1 MSQQIQLL
9 MNKQVG
15 GVLSKTKS
23 KIKAEGKKKIKE
35 KVLEQLPTKDEIKEK
50 LISAACSVAAQEKM
64 KKIYNKI
71 HGLIEKLEA
80 VLLRAKEKVD
90 AIKAKI
96 QKIVDKILPKIQV
109 LCEILAIIMIVMKIL
124 VILAPA
130 LLSLCGPTVFG
141 MVPNIPINACI
152 DKMCRI
158 IMKAA
163 SIIGVT
169 DGTVKAVLKAVKKYM
184 KIALGIIA
192 VILGVILL
200 INPVL
205 AFVQKIKAFIE
216 FLYLMYIQMCNVP
229 DEAVMDEDGNINEAL
244 LEEEI
249 LKRDPTGVAA
259 SDEDLGLTGLAGL
272 PGYGG
277 LGNASGVD
285 GNFSGLGGTGTLTN
299 AGHTDYGLGGDDG
312 LGGYGN
318 TGIMATGGTYGQ
330 HTGLGNDTRPNNELH
345 GISEKMTSL
354 YEDLIIELRGKGK
367 KEIVEHLTNMDFG
380 FQTKF
385 ERKIVPIT

>member
-1 MSQQIQLL
+1 MSQQIQIM

-15 GVLSKTKS
+15 GAMSKIKS
-23 KIKAEGKKKIKE
+23 KIKSEGKKKIKE
-35 KVLEQLPTKDEIKEK
+35 KVLEVLPSKDEIKEM
-50 LISAACSVAAQEKM
+50 LISAACSIAAQEKM

-71 HGLIEKLEA
+71 HGLIEKLENI
-80 VLLRAKEKVD
+80 LLRAKEKVD

-96 QKIVDKILPKIQV
+96 QKIVDKILPKVQV
-109 LCEILAIIMIVMKIL
+109 LCEILAVIMIVMKIL

-130 LLSLCGPTVFG
+130 LLTLCGPPMAT
-141 MVPNIPINACI
+141 INACI

-163 SIIGVT
+163 SLIGVT

-192 VILGVILL
+192 TILGVILL

-216 FLYLMYIQMCNVP
+216 FLYLMYISMCVSP
-229 DEAVMDEDGNINEAL
+229 DPSVMDEEGNINEQL
-244 LEEEI
+244 LEAEI
-249 LKRDPTGVAA
+249 LSRDPTGVAA
-259 SDEDLGLTGLAGL
+259 SDEDLGRTGLAGL
-272 PGYGG
+272 DGIGVPGG

-285 GNFSGLGGTGTLTN
+285 GNQTTGVLTG
-299 AGHTDYGLGGDDG
+299 AGHTNYGLGGDDG

-318 TGIMATGGTYGQ
+318 TGIMATSGNYGQ
-330 HTGLGNDTRPNNELH
+330 HQGLGNDTRPNNELH
-345 GISEKMTSL
+345 GISDKMTSL
-354 YEDLIIELRGKGK
+354 YEDLIIELKGKGK
-367 KEIVEHLTNMDFG
+367 REIVEHLTNMDFG

-385 ERKIVPIT
+385 ERRIVPIT